1 MTVGLYTIRYTR
13 RVPKSERIMRGTI
26 NILGILLILVGIA
39 ALSYQGFNYTKQ
51 EKVAEIGD
59 LKITTET
66 QESIT
71 FPPLLGG
78 LSLATGIILLV
89 IGRIKK

>member
-1 MTVGLYTIRYTR
+1 
-13 RVPKSERIMRGTI
+13 MRSIT
-26 NILGILLILVGIA
+26 NILGVLLIIVGIG
-39 ALSYQGFNYTKQ
+39 ALSYQGFNYTKR

-59 LKITTET
+59 LKITAES
-66 QESIT
+66 QESFS
-71 FPPLLGG
+71 FPPALGG